1 MTSITRN
8 GRFAAA
14 VAFLVVVV
22 TAGAPVVASAKSKI
36 IGAWREPDGPAGPYR
51 KVVALA
57 LAGNDAN
64 RRAAE
69 DEFVKRLPKGVEG
82 VRSYEVIPKEDEG
95 NVDKVVARLRAAG
108 VDGAAVL
115 RVVNQD
121 TRVVYDPG
129 SYWRPYYTFQS
140 YYGDVW
146 STYHDPGYLVPES
159 AVHVETAFYS
169 VTDAKLVWTGY
180 SETINPK
187 KAQDVIDDVA
197 KLMVGKLRKEK
208 LFP

>member
-1 MTSITRN
+1 MTNTTRSV
-8 GRFAAA
+8 RLAAA
-14 VAFLVVVV
+14 ITIAIAITVGIPLA
-22 TAGAPVVASAKSKI
+22 ASAKSKI
-36 IGAWREPDGPAGPYR
+36 IGTWREPDGPPGPYH
-51 KVVALA
+51 KVVVIA
-57 LAGNDAN
+57 LAGQDAN

-82 VRSYEVIPKEDEG
+82 VRSYSVIPKEDEG
-95 NVDKVVARLRAAG
+95 NVEKVVARLREAG

-146 STYHDPGYLVPES
+146 STYHDPGYLVPET

-169 VTDAKLVWTGY
+169 VTDGKLVWTGY
-180 SETINPK
+180 SETTNPK
-187 KAQDVIDDVA
+187 KAQTVIDDVA
-197 KLMVGKLRKEK
+197 KLMVGRLRKEK
-208 LFP
+208 LLP